1 MDFVNSR
8 WNRLARRL
16 SRMSRDE
23 VRTRL
28 SQAASKRLDLL
39 NYRLGRG
46 FANGNWPTSTSRG
59 EFFFDAEQVPGRI
72 ALLQKLLPGET
83 TRIRDEADRIC
94 EHRFNLLGYTGLDYG
109 REIDWQ
115 LDAVH
120 GKRAP
125 LRPWYKIDF
134 LDFHEVGDHKITWEL
149 NRHQHLITLAKAWAL
164 TSENRYVEELAGQW
178 YSWQRANP
186 YPLGINWGSALE
198 VAFRSLSWLWVEK
211 VLHDS
216 APLPPAFRGDLT
228 RGLFVNGRYIEKY
241 LSVYFSP
248 NTHLLGEAVA
258 LFFIGTLYPQL
269 PGAERWKER
278 GWKIILDAA
287 ERQVRDDGVY
297 FEQALHYHVY
307 ALDFFL
313 HSRILA
319 SRNGIEIPAEL
330 DRRLEKMLD
339 VLEALSQSGPP
350 EGFGDDDGGR
360 VFNPRR
366 NRTEHMTDPL
376 AIGAAIYGRA
386 TAELTEESIWLLGEP
401 SVPAG
406 KAQPAREIRSKAF
419 PAGGVYLL
427 AGDKPCPH
435 QIMIDAGPQG
445 VGCCGHGHADALSL
459 RMAMDGRRVLVDPGT
474 STYISDSNE
483 RDIFRGTGA
492 HNTVRVDEQDQALV
506 AGPFAWTAIPKTRV
520 ERWVSGDGFDFLVAR
535 HDGYSR
541 LPSPVLHRRFVFRG
555 PDGICLVRDVC
566 EGQGRHLIESF
577 WHFAE
582 DIQVTSRQH
591 GFVVSNTDHCAFAML
606 VAGSCDWHSETGSG
620 LVSPA
625 YGVNNAAPMVRISAS
640 PELSAECAV
649 LMIAGE
655 SAQGLGALN
664 YTSDS
669 NHSAVRLYQYKT
681 QDAIHKFM
689 FAEGG
694 RRWTAGEWTSD
705 AAFLYCVSSFE
716 RAAGREDQL
725 QRVAMVAGSF
735 ASRWDKEIVSRD
747 HALEHWEWSGR
758 DRKSSV
764 GNPALEFADR

>member
-1 MDFVNSR
+1 
-8 WNRLARRL
+8 
-16 SRMSRDE
+16 MSWDE

-39 NYRLGRG
+39 RYRLGRG
-46 FANGNWPTSTSRG
+46 FANGKLETSTRRG
-59 EFFFDAEQVPGRI
+59 EFFFDADQLAGRI
-72 ALLQKLLPGET
+72 ELVQKLVPGET

-94 EHRFNLLGYTGLDYG
+94 QHRFNLLGYTGLDYG
-109 REIDWQ
+109 REIDWH

-125 LRPWYKIDF
+125 LKPWFKIDF
-134 LDFHEVGDHKITWEL
+134 LDFSAVGDHKIIWEL
-149 NRHQHLITLAKAWAL
+149 NRHQHLVTLAKAWAL
-164 TSENRYVEELAGQW
+164 TSENRYLEELVGQW

-211 VLHDS
+211 VLDDR
-216 APLPPAFRGDLT
+216 APLPPTFRADLT
-228 RGLFVNGRYIEKY
+228 RGLLRNGGYIEKY

-258 LFFIGTLYPQL
+258 LFFIGTLCPQQT
-269 PGAERWKER
+269 GAERWKER

-287 ERQVRDDGVY
+287 KRQVRADGVY

-319 SRNGIEIPAEL
+319 SRNGIEIPAEF
-330 DRRLEKMLD
+330 DRTLEKMLD
-339 VLEALSQSGPP
+339 VLEAVSQSGPP

-360 VFNPRR
+360 VFDPRR

-386 TAELTEESIWLLGEP
+386 VAELTEESIWLLGER
-401 SVPAG
+401 SVPAVQ
-406 KAQPAREIRSKAF
+406 ARPAREIRSNAF
-419 PAGGVYLL
+419 PAGGVYVM
-427 AGDKPCPH
+427 AGNTPCPH
-435 QIMIDAGPQG
+435 QIVIDGGPQG
-445 VGCCGHGHADALSL
+445 VGRCGHGHADALSL

-506 AGPFAWTAIPKTRV
+506 AGPFAWTAIPKTQV

-555 PDGICLVRDVC
+555 PDGICLIRDVC

-582 DIQVTSRQH
+582 DIQVTNREP
-591 GFVVSNTDHCAFAML
+591 GFIVSYPDHFTVAMP
-606 VAGSCDWHSETGSG
+606 VAGSCDWHGETGSG

-625 YGVNNAAPMVRISAS
+625 YGARHAAPMARISAS
-640 PELSAECAV
+640 PELPAECAV
-649 LMIAGE
+649 LMIAGDG
-655 SAQGLGALN
+655 AQGLGALN
-664 YTSDS
+664 YASDS
-669 NHSAVRLYQYKT
+669 KNSALRLYQYKT
-681 QDAIHKFM
+681 RDAIHKFI
-689 FAEGG
+689 FTEGG
-694 RRWTAGEWTSD
+694 RQWTAGEWTSD
-705 AAFLYCVSSFE
+705 AAFLYCVSSFM
-716 RAAGREDQL
+716 RAAGSEDQL
-725 QRVAMVAGSF
+725 LRVVMVAGSF
-735 ASRWDKEIVSRD
+735 ATRWDKKIVSRD
-747 HALEHWEWSGR
+747 RAVEHWQWSDR